1 MDDLIAE
8 LDIEATKADTL
19 RFSVDFFEDAAKTIE
34 FNLAQFADYTMQIKT
49 QASINQNV
57 IQLTLA
63 DGLAIAGT
71 NTMNFEVEKDV
82 MDVKEFDYV
91 YDLEGNNNPGDRRT
105 ILKGLFK
112 VQQDV
117 TRVII

>member
-1 MDDLIAE
+1 MSLTAE
-8 LDIEATKADTL
+8 LDIEAKRADTL
-19 RFSVDFFEDAAKTIE
+19 RFSVDFFEDEAKTIE
-34 FNLAQFADYTMQIKT
+34 FNLAQFADYRMQIKV
-49 QASINQNV
+49 QASSNTIV
-57 IQLTLA
+57 IELTLTL
-63 DGLAIAGT
+63 GLTIVGT
-71 NTMNFEVEKDV
+71 NTINFEVDKDV
-82 MDVKEFDYV
+82 MNVKELDYV